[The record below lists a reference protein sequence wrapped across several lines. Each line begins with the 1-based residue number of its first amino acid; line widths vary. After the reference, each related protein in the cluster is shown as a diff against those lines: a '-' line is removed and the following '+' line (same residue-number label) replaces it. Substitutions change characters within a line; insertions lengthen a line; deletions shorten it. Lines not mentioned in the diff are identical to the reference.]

1 MFIHICLP
9 PKTKLY
15 VSEIFILLKYSK
27 VSLVFNRIYCEV
39 SAKRM

>member
-15 VSEIFILLKYSK
+15 VSEIFIIKISK
-27 VSLVFNRIYCEV
+27 ISLVINRIYCEV
-39 SAKRM
+39 WAKHM